1 MKTQSKK
8 KGCSCSLFYYA
19 RNREFQ
25 FFWRKTVL
33 KRTSN
38 AIQYSAWR
46 KLTWMNC
53 NWKGKLQVTL
63 LSVYVSWKILCSH
76 TFKASSE
83 ELTWCI
89 LRKKGKIHEGRCV
102 KEFFPLT
109 CRLASRNLRLT
120 SSRSSLPEVFL
131 GKGVQSNQLQS
142 NFIEIL
148 LRHEHSSVNLLHLS
162 RTPFSKNTSGWLLLF
177 FTDNF
182 QGF

>member
-1 MKTQSKK
+1 MFPETNCVRTLSRP
-8 KGCSCSLFYYA
+8 L
-19 RNREFQ
+19 
-25 FFWRKTVL
+25 RKNQRDVF
-33 KRTSN
+33 
-38 AIQYSAWR
+38 
-46 KLTWMNC
+46 C
-53 NWKGKLQVTL
+53 
-63 LSVYVSWKILCSH
+63 
-76 TFKASSE
+76 E
-83 ELTWCI
+83 
-89 LRKKGKIHEGRCV
+89 KKGKIHEGRCV

-120 SSRSSLPEVFL
+120 SFRSSLPEVFL

-148 LRHEHSSVNLLHLS
+148 LRHEHSSVNLLHFF

>member
-63 LSVYVSWKILCSH
+63 LSVYVSWNKLCSH

-83 ELTWCI
+83 ELTWCF
-89 LRKKGKIHEGRCV
+89 LRKKRQNTWRTMCER
-102 KEFFPLT
+102 
-109 CRLASRNLRLT
+109 
-120 SSRSSLPEVFL
+120 VF
-131 GKGVQSNQLQS
+131 
-142 NFIEIL
+142 
-148 LRHEHSSVNLLHLS
+148 SVNLQVGLS
-162 RTPFSKNTSGWLLLF
+162 QLKINFFQKQPSRGVPWKRCSKQSVAKQLYWNLTSAWAFFCKFAASFQNTF
-177 FTDNF
+177 F
-182 QGF
+182 